1 MKVAYFIGSL
11 NRGGTEMLLLDIC
24 QRKKYAPFEMII
36 IYRNDGE
43 LTNEFRSTGV
53 KMIRIKPIG
62 LQSGYYIQ
70 LRRLLKKEM
79 VNILHT
85 QTLTNALIGVI
96 STCFSSIRL
105 VASFHGF
112 YRSWKQFFFRQIV
125 MWNADALVFVSR
137 FFHDWYIKKSFFC
150 PRSHSYV
157 VHNGINFDKIDL
169 RYPEPNFLIEEKKNK
184 PDAVKMVMVGNFS
197 STRSQLVICRSIKLL
212 IDQGINNFDFYFVG
226 KRLET
231 DTVRYDE
238 CVNYCSKENLLEYVH
253 FMGGRGDVPA
263 ILQYVDAFVYSTNHD
278 TFGIA
283 VVEAL
288 ASGLP
293 VVVNDWKVMKE
304 IICDKEWATFFRSQ
318 DEVDCCEK
326 MKELINNI
334 ASRKIMA
341 QRNKS
346 EIRKTYSI
354 ENHIYNL
361 TKVYEQVCNVKI

>member
-1 MKVAYFIGSL
+1 M
-11 NRGGTEMLLLDIC
+11 
-24 QRKKYAPFEMII
+24 
-36 IYRNDGE
+36 
-43 LTNEFRSTGV
+43 
-53 KMIRIKPIG
+53 
-62 LQSGYYIQ
+62 
-70 LRRLLKKEM
+70 
-79 VNILHT
+79 
-85 QTLTNALIGVI
+85 
-96 STCFSSIRL
+96 
-105 VASFHGF
+105 
-112 YRSWKQFFFRQIV
+112 
-125 MWNADALVFVSR
+125 
-137 FFHDWYIKKSFFC
+137 
-150 PRSHSYV
+150 
-157 VHNGINFDKIDL
+157 
-169 RYPEPNFLIEEKKNK
+169 
-184 PDAVKMVMVGNFS
+184 
-197 STRSQLVICRSIKLL
+197 
-212 IDQGINNFDFYFVG
+212 
-226 KRLET
+226 
-231 DTVRYDE
+231 
-238 CVNYCSKENLLEYVH
+238 LEYVH